1 MSTFTRNSIAYRKD
15 GTLINA
21 NFPRFEAGRF
31 DQAMM
36 VEEGTTNLLTANQ
49 ANIETDITGFA
60 ALNSVLTRD
69 LSQFWSGTSSLRITT
84 NNSTLN
90 EGVRTTDIPVNVSA
104 NQTVSVWIRGTG
116 NHLLQLHE
124 LTATSVLIGITQVG
138 VMATSNWTRHTV
150 TRLFG
155 STGVIARIQVIRIQQ
170 DVSLG
175 SPAALFPTSIIY
187 NLDGLQLEQRP
198 YATSWQ
204 LGGTPRAAETVTIPT
219 AGVLSP
225 TEGTIEFWT
234 RPNHASTVVA
244 ADGLGFHHLAWISGT
259 TGFALR
265 RVLGAIVFVSIRT
278 AGDLLITHNMTW
290 TAGQDIYLAV
300 RWTATDV
307 SLFVDGVL
315 RGTAV
320 KFDNPSS
327 IPLEFGWRTGHT
339 PSNALHD
346 DLRISN
352 RARTDQEIADAF
364 ASGQPLQLDASTT
377 ALHNF
382 NNLITSQVFHH
393 AGNTPAMVVPR
404 AVVNP
409 GLVYVGLTVVETVA
423 ASELRQAQNITGLT
437 TISVIAKSLFR
448 RTINIKSPTHAVIKD
463 SRTRV
468 VLK

>member
-1 MSTFTRNSIAYRKD
+1 MIASFARNSTAHLQN
-15 GTLINA
+15 GTLVNT
-21 NFPRFEAGRF
+21 NLPRFETGRF
-31 DQAMM
+31 GQAVM
-36 VEEGTTNLLTANQ
+36 VEEGTTNLISPPRPPRFSSASAPPTIQWDIANNFRISGTDYTTGMLAFVVQ
-49 ANIETDITGFA
+49 PTNLASADITAF
-60 ALNSVLTRD
+60 T
-69 LSQFWSGTSSLRITT
+69 LRIENPVNTPRWVIQLIDVNGAAITT
-84 NNSTLN
+84 GWSSAMWMFNAFYNGWFRTNLAGVVQLTFSGLPA
-90 EGVRTTDIPVNVSA
+90 GVRGIGFGVRSSVSDGG
-104 NQTVSVWIRGTG
+104 QVCSVDR
-116 NHLLQLHE
+116 LQIE
-124 LTATSVLIGITQVG
+124 
-138 VMATSNWTRHTV
+138 
-150 TRLFG
+150 
-155 STGVIARIQVIRIQQ
+155 AR
-170 DVSLG
+170 S
-175 SPAALFPTSIIY
+175 
-187 NLDGLQLEQRP
+187 
-198 YATSWQ
+198 YATSFIN
-204 LGGTPRAAETVTIPT
+204 GTRAAESLTIPT
-219 AGVLSP
+219 AGILSP
-225 TEGTIEFWT
+225 AEGTIEFWT
-234 RPNHASTVVA
+234 RPNHASTTIA
-244 ADGLGFHHLAWISGT
+244 ADGVGFHHLAWISGT

-307 SLFVDGVL
+307 SLFVNGVL
-315 RGTAV
+315 RGTVA

-409 GLVYVGLTVVETVA
+409 GLVYVGRTVVETVA